1 MRDAQLPGEIDG
13 GYDTK
18 RPHSIAFYYEANDVT
33 WMQIGWDR
41 QPRHNGFVANSM
53 DFSFHYWL
61 LV

>member
-18 RPHSIAFYYEANDVT
+18 RPHSIAYDVT

-53 DFSFHYWL
+53 NLSFHYWL